1 MRIPSLLVLCLLA
14 SLAVTSLSA
23 QEMSWRKHRKLAQQL
38 EKEGDYFA
46 AAENYRMAWEKKQ
59 KKEDLIYRAAENYFR
74 LRDYRNAADAYQHVP
89 NNYNDDQ
96 LVLLKYAR
104 ALKQD
109 GQYDKARTIFRQLS
123 DSYTGPDKA
132 ILQDIVAVELR
143 GIDLVR
149 SLTSGIDP
157 RMEILHPGVS
167 VNSED
172 EEFGPASIDGST
184 LWFTSTMGGGA
195 RIYASQ
201 RRGRNWSKAET
212 PAGFPLV
219 DGGQYAHGTMSPD
232 GQRFYFTIC
241 NNDNGW
247 QGVNTRCELYVT
259 KQSANG
265 WTQPERLPEYIN
277 VEKVNTTHPNV
288 IHQAGQ
294 EYLFF
299 ASNRENGR
307 GGMDIWYVVRDLGLD
322 NNDFTFPVNL
332 GPSVNTLGDELT
344 PYYVVDEGVLY
355 FASNGH
361 PGIGGFDI
369 FKSTGSEVSWQ
380 LAVNAGL
387 PLNSSADDF
396 GYTRGKGGFGG
407 FFSSNRAFGGEKT
420 NTRHADIFEFTI
432 GGRQIS
438 LKSNVYDQ
446 ASSQL
451 LSQISVSLYQ
461 IFEDGSENLLITKD
475 FPTGSYLFDLLP
487 NRRFRVEVN
496 SAGYEPQGYAFTT
509 DDPATFSYGQPL
521 YLLTTDSKTDAML
534 TDDPMPTTGGVM
546 GDPDAKPATTTG
558 ELPTTPDFGEAGEEY
573 TASGSSAKDNLEY
586 RSRAPRHAGT
596 YYRIQVGALRR
607 YAAGKY
613 PGLDQYGS
621 VHTETL
627 VSRNLTRVLVG
638 DFFSTSDAQS
648 ALSRVR
654 AVYPEAYIVQYDDGV
669 RYGRVNF

>member
-59 KKEDLIYRAAENYFR
+59 GKEELIYLAAENYFR

-89 NNYNDDQ
+89 NNFNDDQ

-109 GQYDKARTIFRQLS
+109 GQYDKARTVFQQLS

-149 SLTSGIDP
+149 SLTSGMDR

-172 EEFGPASIDGST
+172 EEFGPVSIDGST
-184 LWFTSTMGGGA
+184 LWFTSTMGGAA
-195 RIYASQ
+195 RIYATQ
-201 RRGRNWSKAET
+201 RRGRNWSKAEI
-212 PAGFPLV
+212 PAGFPVV

-247 QGVNTRCELYVT
+247 QGINTRCELYVT

-265 WTQPERLPEYIN
+265 WTKPERLPDYIN
-277 VEKVNTTHPNV
+277 VDKVNTTHPNV
-288 IHQAGQ
+288 VHQGGQ

-322 NNDFTFPVNL
+322 SNDFTFPVNL

-344 PYYVVDEGVLY
+344 PYYAVEEGVLY

-369 FKSTGSEVSWQ
+369 FKSTGNEVSWQ

-387 PLNSSADDF
+387 PLNSGADDF
-396 GYTRGKGGFGG
+396 GYTLGKGGFGG

-420 NTRHADIFEFTI
+420 NTRHSDIFEFTI

-438 LKSNVYDQ
+438 LKSNAYDQ

-451 LSQISVSLYQ
+451 LGQVSVSLYQ

-487 NRRFRVEVN
+487 NRQFRVEVN
-496 SAGYEPQGYAFTT
+496 SAGYEAGGYTFTT
-509 DDPATFSYGQPL
+509 DDPATFTYGQPL
-521 YLLTTDSKTDAML
+521 YLLASEGT
-534 TDDPMPTTGGVM
+534 PGGVM
-546 GDPDAKPATTTG
+546 TDGTGTNPPGTIPAT
-558 ELPTTPDFGEAGEEY
+558 PTEVPNVVDTPDFGETGEEY

-607 YAAGKY
+607 YDASKY
-613 PGLDQYGS
+613 PGLDQFGS
-621 VHTETL
+621 VQTETL
-627 VSRNLTRVLVG
+627 VGRNLTRVLVG
-638 DFFSTSDAQS
+638 DFFSTSEAQS

-654 AVYPEAYIVQYDDGV
+654 TAFPEAYIVQYDDGV